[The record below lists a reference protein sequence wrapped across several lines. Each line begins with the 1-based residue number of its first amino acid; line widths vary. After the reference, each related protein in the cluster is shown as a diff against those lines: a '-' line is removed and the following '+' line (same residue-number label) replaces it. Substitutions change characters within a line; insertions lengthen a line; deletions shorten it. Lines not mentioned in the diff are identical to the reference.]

1 MDDFDFSLV
10 LTFAEAVQ
18 LLRDNGVETGDE
30 EDLSTPNEKFL
41 GRLVKAKVVFHRCYV
56 LLEHLKICLVKVIL
70 EKLPWAFS

>member
-1 MDDFDFSLV
+1 VDDVGFSLV

-41 GRLVKAKVVFHRCYV
+41 GRLVKAKVVFTF
-56 LLEHLKICLVKVIL
+56 
-70 EKLPWAFS
+70 A